1 MSEKKRVHFI
11 GIGGAGMS
19 GIAKV
24 LLELGYPISGSDL
37 HTSETTKRLE
47 NMGALINIGHHENN
61 IDLQISTV
69 VVSSAIPE
77 ENSEVVKANK
87 LGIPVIQRAEMLEKL
102 MQRQKGIAIAGAHG
116 KTTTSSMI
124 SLVFE
129 KNECDP
135 TVIVGGEI
143 NDIGG
148 NAKLG
153 SGEYLVAEA
162 DESDGSFLKLSPF
175 ITVVTNIENDH
186 MDYYGTRENIEKAF
200 FQFISKTSSE
210 GFAVLCIDNPVLE
223 KFTEQLKGKKRIITY
238 GTSLKADYCIKDI
251 KLNGLRTKGTV
262 VKKGQA
268 LGNIVLNVPGQHNM
282 LNALATLVVG
292 LECGLEFT
300 NIVCSLSKFRGAQRR
315 FQKIGESQGIQVFD
329 DYAHHPTELRATLA
343 AAKTMR
349 PKRVVAV
356 FQPHRY
362 TRTKLL
368 VNDFASAFQDA
379 DILIVNEIYS
389 AGEKPIPG
397 VNAQMLVREISA
409 RTKQHVE
416 YYEDTEAIVA
426 RLAEIATAGDLIIT
440 LGAGNIWS
448 VGVELCHNFAT
459 LNV

>member
-1 MSEKKRVHFI
+1 MSEKKRIHFI

-24 LLELGYPISGSDL
+24 LLELGHPISGSDL

-47 NMGALINIGHHENN
+47 NMGALIHIGHHEKN
-61 IDLQISTV
+61 IDSCVSTV

-77 ENSEVVKANK
+77 QNSEVVKASK
-87 LGIPVIQRAEMLEKL
+87 LDIPVIQRAEMLEKL
-102 MQRQKGIAIAGAHG
+102 MQRQKGIAVAGAHG

-200 FQFISKTSSE
+200 LQFISKTSPE
-210 GFAVLCIDNPVLE
+210 GFAVLCLDNPVLE
-223 KFTEQLKGKKRIITY
+223 RYTERLRAEKRIVTY
-238 GTSLKADYCIKDI
+238 GTSEKADYCVKNI
-251 KLNGLRTKGTV
+251 KLNGLKTEGIVVNKGN
-262 VKKGQA
+262 KIGK
-268 LGNIVLNVPGQHNM
+268 IILNVPGKHNM
-282 LNALATLVVG
+282 LNAMATLVVG
-292 LECGLEFT
+292 LECGLKFSD
-300 NIVCSLSKFRGAQRR
+300 IVCSLNTFQGAQRR
-315 FQKIGESQGIQVFD
+315 FQKVGETKGIQVFD

-362 TRTKLL
+362 TRTQLL
-368 VNDFASAFQDA
+368 MNDFAAAFQDA
-379 DILIVNEIYS
+379 DLLIVNEIYS
-389 AGEKPIPG
+389 AGEDPIPG
-397 VNAQMLVREISA
+397 INAELIVNEISA

-416 YYEDTEAIVA
+416 FYEDREDIVE
-426 RLAEIATAGDLIIT
+426 RLTEIAREGDLIIT

-448 VGVELCHNFAT
+448 VGVELCHKFAT